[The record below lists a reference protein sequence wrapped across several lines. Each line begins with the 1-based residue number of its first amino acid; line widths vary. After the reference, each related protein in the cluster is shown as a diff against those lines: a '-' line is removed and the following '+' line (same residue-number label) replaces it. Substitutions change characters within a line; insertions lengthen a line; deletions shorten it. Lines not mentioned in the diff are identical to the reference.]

1 MKKIISFSIWG
12 RNPHYT
18 EGLVANLELAKVH
31 YPGWTPRAYYQD
43 NLSHQYINRLKDAGA
58 EVVPMPFFRQE
69 FFGAFWRFNP
79 IMDTD
84 VERFIVRDAD
94 ARLSIREAD
103 AVQEWIESG
112 KPFHIMRD
120 HPCHNIPILAGM
132 WGAVPGCIPDFKET
146 LQNFIETVRPYHG
159 NSRGPYHGI
168 DQDFLSQHVWH
179 HIKDNHIAHGIPYY
193 KDERPFRVENPNGY
207 RIGT

>member
-12 RNPHYT
+12 NNPFYT
-18 EGLVANLELAKVH
+18 EGLIANIELAKVL
-31 YPGWTPRAYYQD
+31 YPGWIVRVYAQSDMTSSYISSLKALGAD
-43 NLSHQYINRLKDAGA
+43 VALMQY
-58 EVVPMPFFRQE
+58 FRQE
-69 FFGAFWRFNP
+69 FFGAFWRFKP
-79 IMDTD
+79 LIEAD

-94 ARLSIREAD
+94 ARLSIREVD

-132 WGAVPGCIPDFKET
+132 WGAIPGCIPRFQENM
-146 LQNFIETVRPYHG
+146 QNFIQTVGPYFG
-159 NSRGPYHGI
+159 NPRGPYHGI
-168 DQDFLSQHVWH
+168 DQDFLSKHVWP

-193 KDERPFRVENPNGY
+193 KNELPFRVENPGGY
-207 RIGT
+207 KVGT

>member
-12 RNPHYT
+12 SNSNYT
-18 EGLVANLELAKVH
+18 DGLLVNIELAKIH
-31 YPGWTPRAYYQD
+31 YPGWIVRVYYQSD
-43 NLSHQYINRLKDAGA
+43 MPDGYIFCLKSAGA
-58 EVVPMPFFRQE
+58 EVIPMPYFRQE

-79 IMDTD
+79 INALD

-120 HPCHNIPILAGM
+120 HPQHNIQILAGM
-132 WGAVPGCIPDFKET
+132 WGAVPGCIPNFSENMR
-146 LQNFIETVRPYHG
+146 NFIETVKPYTG
-159 NSRGPYHGI
+159 NPRGPYHGI
-168 DQDFLSQHVWH
+168 DQDFLAKHAWP

-193 KDERPFRVENPNGY
+193 KNELPFRVDNPDGY